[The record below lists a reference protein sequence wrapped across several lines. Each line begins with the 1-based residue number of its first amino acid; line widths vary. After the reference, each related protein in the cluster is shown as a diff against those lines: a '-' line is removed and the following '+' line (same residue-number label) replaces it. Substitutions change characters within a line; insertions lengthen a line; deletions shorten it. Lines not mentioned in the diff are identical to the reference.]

1 MKKSYFKD
9 GEWNCTCPICGREVK
24 SSKMRKRWDGQMV
37 CEDDLDPRHPQDFI
51 RGREDNTSVPFVY
64 AEPADQFTD
73 DPGYDDS
80 TLTTVPSGTNDG
92 SL

>member
-1 MKKSYFKD
+1 MKNNYFKD
-9 GEWNCTCPICGREVK
+9 GEWNCICVICGRKKK
-24 SSKMRKRWDGQMV
+24 SSFMRKRWDGQMV
-37 CEDDLDPRHPQDFI
+37 CKDDLDPRHPQDFV
-51 RGREDNTSVPFVY
+51 RGVQDNNAIPFTY
-64 AEPADQFTD
+64 ARVTDTFTD